1 MKSIMEQWRRNVV
14 SEGITDVVF
23 HKTRLDQ
30 AAQIMQNNKFMTSV
44 AFGTPAEK
52 EQNKGKLYY
61 LSTARSPTS
70 QYSVGLPS
78 VTFKLD
84 GRKLGQRSKAAAI
97 DYWGPDFP
105 TDEMEDRVFTDEPY
119 LEPATDY
126 ITEVHIGMVVNDIF
140 GNKSKG
146 TSSMSVDRLKEAEA
160 IAAIAESQGIPVYF
174 YSSAKTYG
182 ILNKTKRLTLDQW
195 KAAFKKGGQKFR
207 EPWGYKSEPYVDSI
221 LKGTIEI
228 LKALESGNTS
238 AIEKGHGS
246 VWYKIKYQYGGEWAR
261 RIQNAVH
268 NSKSKPEARDYISV
282 LGKQI
287 KKYGGLD
294 AFVEWLQGE
303 IKKDAGEQEL
313 RQVAERHGFL
323 TEGGMKTLY
332 HIGKRPPQPK
342 PKRSSWNHKPG
353 DEKGW
358 DRPQHSQPVE
368 AGVFLSP
375 NPIGIAQNHG
385 IFGHVYAYDVSNGLI
400 SKAGGMQRYDWGTEV
415 LIPEDI
421 WQAGIDSGEIKFLG
435 KSMDYNEFVKK
446 ADQSKGLGDRLATT
460 KRRASAYLEE
470 GR

>member
-1 MKSIMEQWRRNVV
+1 MRSIMEQWRRNVV

-23 HKTRLDQ
+23 HKTPIDR
-30 AAQIMQNNKFMTSV
+30 AADIMKTNKFMTSV
-44 AFGTPAEK
+44 AFGTPSDKEK
-52 EQNKGKLYY
+52 NKGKLYF

-70 QYSVGLPS
+70 QYYAGLPS

-84 GRKLGQRSKAAAI
+84 GRKLGQRSKAAAV
-97 DYWGPDFP
+97 DYWGDGYEI
-105 TDEMEDRVFTDEPY
+105 DEMEDRVFTDKPFI
-119 LEPATDY
+119 EPAMDY
-126 ITEVHIGMVVNDIF
+126 ITEVHIGMSIADRS
-140 GNKSKG
+140 GKG
-146 TSSMSVDRLKEAEA
+146 EKMSEARLNEAEA
-160 IAAIAESQGIPVYF
+160 IAQAAESNGIPVYF
-174 YSSAKTYG
+174 YTSAKTYG

-195 KAAFKKGGQKFR
+195 KKAFKGAGGELQ
-207 EPWGYKSEPYVDSI
+207 EPWKYGSNPYIPDD
-221 LKGTIEI
+221 LKGVIEI
-228 LKALESGNTS
+228 MKALESGDTS
-238 AIEKGHGS
+238 GIEKGYGS
-246 VWYKIKYQYGGEWAR
+246 LWYKIKYDYGGEWAR
-261 RIQNAVH
+261 RIGNSVH
-268 NSKSKPEARDYISV
+268 NAKKTPEARKYIAV
-282 LGKQI
+282 VGKQVQ
-287 KKYGGLD
+287 KYGGLEE
-294 AFVEWLQGE
+294 FVGWLQGE
-303 IKKDAGEQEL
+303 IKKEAGEEEL

-323 TEGGMKTLY
+323 TESGMKTLY

-435 KSMDYNEFVKK
+435 KSMDYSEFVKK